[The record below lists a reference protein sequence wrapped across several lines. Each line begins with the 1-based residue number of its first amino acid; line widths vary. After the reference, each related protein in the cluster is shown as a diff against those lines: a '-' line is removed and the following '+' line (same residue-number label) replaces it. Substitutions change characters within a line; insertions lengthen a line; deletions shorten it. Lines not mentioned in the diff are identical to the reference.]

1 MEIRCEEC
9 QAIIQIPEKRVPR
22 NSEFRLNCPR
32 CKRKILA
39 STKTSESLEKGKTDV
54 SYAPRP
60 PDVTPLMSDDPNDDL
75 PEAMDCLQ
83 PGQSGALLCVDREES
98 REALKATL
106 ESLGYVV
113 DIPAAV
119 DHALQRLRFNQ
130 YHVILLDDDLERRSQ
145 NPMVGYLAGLNMNVR
160 REMFVVLIGKGFN
173 TGDHF
178 QAFVESV
185 DLTLHPNDL
194 PQLATFLT
202 RGMRDHERFYKVFTE
217 CLIEA
222 GKKI

>member
-54 SYAPRP
+54 SYPPRP

-202 RGMRDHERFYKVFTE
+202 RGMRNHERFYKVFTE

>member
-9 QAIIQIPEKRVPR
+9 QAVIQIPAERVPR
-22 NSEFRLNCPR
+22 NTAFRLNCPR

-39 STKTSESLEKGKTDV
+39 NTKGFERLGKGKTDV
-54 SYAPRP
+54 SHPSSP
-60 PDVTPLMSDDPNDDL
+60 PDTTPLINDDLYDDL
-75 PEAMDCLQ
+75 PEAIDCLQ
-83 PGQSGALLCVDREES
+83 PGQSIALLCVNREES
-98 REALKATL
+98 REALKSTL

-130 YHVILLDDDLERRSQ
+130 YHVIFLDDDLEGQSP
-145 NPMVGYLAGLNMNVR
+145 NPIVGYLAGLNMNVR
-160 REMFVVLIGKGFN
+160 RETFVVLIGQGFK
-173 TGDHF
+173 TGDYF

-185 DLTLHPNDL
+185 DLILHPDDL

>member
-1 MEIRCEEC
+1 MEIRCEQC
-9 QAIIQIPEKRVPR
+9 QVLIQIPAERVPR
-22 NSEFRLNCPR
+22 SSAFRLNCPR

-39 STKTSESLEKGKTDV
+39 STKTFEGLGEGKTDV
-54 SYAPRP
+54 SPLPSP
-60 PDVTPLMSDDPNDDL
+60 PDVPTLMDDDPNDDL
-75 PEAMDCLQ
+75 PEAIDCLQ
-83 PGQSGALLCVDREES
+83 PGQPIALLCVNQEES
-98 REALKATL
+98 RETLKVTL

-130 YHVILLDDDLERRSQ
+130 YHVIFLDDDLEGRSP
-145 NPMVGYLAGLNMNVR
+145 NPIVGYLAGLNMNIR
-160 REMFVVLIGKGFN
+160 RETFVALVGQGFK

-185 DLTLHPNDL
+185 DLILHPDDL

-202 RGMRDHERFYKVFTE
+202 RAMRDHERFYKVFTE
-217 CLIEA
+217 CLIAA